1 MTGGVTHDLAS
12 STVRI
17 HPRQPE
23 VSSPG
28 VCPVN
33 FVLVRIVRDRL
44 GPRDVG
50 VHEDR
55 LEARLQVLGHDAW
68 IFSVGV
74 GPEDCPESGIFCKI
88 LHTQNFMT
96 QDSNNLKKK
105 ISQYFSSINQ
115 IKPGACVQSYSSW
128 RFGRRI
134 EFFQLWF

>member
-1 MTGGVTHDLAS
+1 MS
-12 STVRI
+12 S
-17 HPRQPE
+17 
-23 VSSPG
+23 SG

-33 FVLVRIVRDRL
+33 FVLVRIVGDRL

-96 QDSNNLKKK
+96 QDSNNLTKRSVSTFPVLKNTDIFK
-105 ISQYFSSINQ
+105 DE

-134 EFFQLWF
+134 ELFQL